1 MNEWMDV
8 QERAAFDHMH
18 GYNLHNKGFTFNFNP
33 EPLPPESEGEV
44 GYERSYL
51 PYFIGASL
59 KMGGKPESLHEEDI
73 AALKTQRLHLF
84 NIHYQAG
91 TKGACCTGVV
101 LAWPYTV

>member
-33 EPLPPESEGEV
+33 EPLPPDSEGEI

-91 TKGACCTGVV
+91 TKGTGVV